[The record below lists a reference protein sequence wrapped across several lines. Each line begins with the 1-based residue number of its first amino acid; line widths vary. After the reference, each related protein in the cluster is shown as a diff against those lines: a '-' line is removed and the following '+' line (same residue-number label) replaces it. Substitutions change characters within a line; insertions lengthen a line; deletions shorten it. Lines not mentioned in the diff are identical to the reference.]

1 MAVTFTSR
9 VHFYL
14 PRTSQEQKMRFNT
27 IHVCLT
33 VPGAIIP
40 TSNHAD
46 IQTLNLPV
54 INMENTM
61 GFNYESVAE
70 TSQPLHHPKLN
81 RVLDSI
87 NIHDLYYVNNISN
100 GVTTNSRKGKE
111 VALTFEPTWYVA
123 SFRHTFAR
131 SQEEVPFY

>member
-1 MAVTFTSR
+1 
-9 VHFYL
+9 
-14 PRTSQEQKMRFNT
+14 MRFNT

-70 TSQPLHHPKLN
+70 TS
-81 RVLDSI
+81 
-87 NIHDLYYVNNISN
+87 
-100 GVTTNSRKGKE
+100 
-111 VALTFEPTWYVA
+111 
-123 SFRHTFAR
+123 
-131 SQEEVPFY
+131 